1 MIGPLPP
8 TVPTRRTL
16 DAATTPKP
24 MQIDPNDHNPQLIYQ
39 LMTSVIVPR
48 PIAWVSTLSR
58 DGVLNLAPFSFFN
71 GITSKPPLLSIAVS
85 RRRGIRK
92 DTAHNAS
99 STGQFVVNV
108 VTDPQLDKMVE
119 TSADHP
125 PDVDEFASVG
135 LTPIDSVA
143 VKPPRVAEAPV
154 QLECLTRQI
163 VEISPGIV
171 DLVIGEVVMFHV
183 SDELPIDDGLR
194 VPAAALRPI
203 GRLGADEYTTL
214 GDIKRVDRPKL

>member
-1 MIGPLPP
+1 
-8 TVPTRRTL
+8 
-16 DAATTPKP
+16 

-108 VTDPQLDKMVE
+108 VTEPHLDKMVE

-135 LTPIDSVA
+135 LTPIDSVV

-154 QLECLTRQI
+154 QLECLTQQI

-171 DLVIGEVVMFHV
+171 DLVIGEVVMFHL
-183 SDELPIDDGLR
+183 SDELPVDDDLR
-194 VPAAALRPI
+194 VSAAALRPI

-214 GDIKRVDRPKL
+214 GDIKRVVRPTPG

>member
-1 MIGPLPP
+1 MIGPLQPP
-8 TVPTRRTL
+8 SQAGDRL
-16 DAATTPKP
+16 GSATTP
-24 MQIDPNDHNPQLIYQ
+24 MQIDPKDHPPQRIYQ

-58 DGVLNLAPFSFFN
+58 EGVLNLAPFSFFN

-85 RRRGIRK
+85 RRRGLRK

-99 STGQFVVNV
+99 TTREFVVNV
-108 VTDPQLDKMVE
+108 VTDPHLDRMVE

-125 PDVDEFASVG
+125 PEVDEFALVG
-135 LTPIDSVA
+135 LTAIDSVV

-154 QLECLTRQI
+154 QLECRTREI

-183 SDELPIDDGLR
+183 SDELAVDDELR
-194 VPAAALRPI
+194 VSAAALRPI
-203 GRLGADEYTTL
+203 GRLGANEYTTL
-214 GDIKRVDRPKL
+214 GDVKRVDRPKL